1 MSGREVI
8 VRAVFTS
15 DAGVVGQ
22 VFDRYAGPF
31 EYLYETEVYPI
42 GSPQAEQA
50 AQTAHDWAIAQGHVV
65 VGDGG

>member
-22 VFDRYAGPF
+22 VIDRYAGPF

-42 GSPQAEQA
+42 GSPLAGRA
-50 AQTAHDWAIAQGHVV
+50 VQTARDWAEVRGHVV
-65 VGDGG
+65 IGDGG

>member
-1 MSGREVI
+1 MAGSEVI

-22 VFDRYAGPF
+22 VLNRYAGPF

-42 GSPQAEQA
+42 GSPQAERA
-50 AQTAHDWAIAQGHVV
+50 AQTARDWATAHGYVV
-65 VGDGG
+65 IGVGG